1 MSDSNAIGEQIVIE
15 AWLADS
21 PKLPGTDENS
31 LPGFGD
37 PIVNA
42 AESFNRAHP
51 RYQVR
56 VRKIDF
62 RLLPDVVAEAV
73 AQGNPPDIAEYLYS
87 STQVALDMRARDG
100 APLFVPL
107 QRAIGDRSKILGEP
121 VVVEDILPTV
131 RNYYSVGGE
140 LVSMPTVVTTNILFG
155 NKEILDRAGV
165 ERMPTTWQELTAAC
179 AAVAELPDGPP
190 HGVSWPNYG
199 WLFHMEIAGQGGLFS
214 NADNGRSGRSTRVFL
229 DSPEMLNY
237 LRWWRDMHDRGY
249 YHYTGEPRDYFAAM
263 EAFARREIAFVVS
276 SSAVGQLM
284 SDMAAESG
292 FELLAGPLPRADA
305 LSSPGGPVGG
315 QSFFLAAGLPKEKED
330 GALAFL
336 QHQLN
341 PEHAVARMYDRSLPV
356 TLPAYQQ
363 AMAAG
368 GAEPYPGFRIATE
381 QVASAKLTPAAAGPV
396 VGNLNG
402 VNTVLTLAIEDVLL
416 RGADPASRLRA
427 AGEVGQQLLDRH
439 NAAALAYPPVTPD
452 LLKAG

>member
-1 MSDSNAIGEQIVIE
+1 MSDSIATGEPVVIE

-21 PKLPGTDENS
+21 PKFVGTDEHS

-37 PIVNA
+37 PIVIA

-51 RYQVR
+51 QYEVR
-56 VRKIDF
+56 IRKIDF
-62 RLLPDVVAEAV
+62 RLLPHVVAEAV
-73 AQGNPPDIAEYLYS
+73 AQGNPPDIAEFLYS

-100 APLFVPL
+100 GPLFVPL
-107 QRAIGDRSKILGEP
+107 QRAIGDRTEILGEP
-121 VVVEDILPTV
+121 VVVEDILPSV

-155 NKEILDRAGV
+155 NSEILERAGV
-165 ERMPTTWQELTAAC
+165 ERMPATWQELTAAC
-179 AAVAELPDGPP
+179 AAIAQLPDGPR

-263 EAFARREIAFVVS
+263 EAFARREVAFVVS

-284 SDMAAESG
+284 GDMAAEAG
-292 FELLAGPLPRADA
+292 FELLAGPLPRANE
-305 LSSPGGPVGG
+305 LCSPGGPVGG
-315 QSFFLAAGLPKEKED
+315 QSFFLTAGLPKEKED

-336 QHQLN
+336 QYQLN
-341 PEHAVARMYDRSLPV
+341 PQHAVARMYDRSLPV
-356 TLPAYQQ
+356 TLPAYEK
-363 AMAAG
+363 AMADDSV
-368 GAEPYPGFRIATE
+368 EPHPGFRIATE
-381 QVASAKLTPAAAGPV
+381 QVASAALTPAAAGPV

-402 VNTVLTLAIEDVLL
+402 INTVLTLAIEDVLL
-416 RGADPASRLRA
+416 RGVEPASRLRTA
-427 AGEVGQQLLDRH
+427 SEEGQELLDRH

-452 LLKAG
+452 MLKAG